1 MRQIPILA
9 FALFVPAVL
18 ASAFWPNGRACH
30 ADAPSVEATSVD
42 ASAAG
47 DVDEEEK
54 SIAPQDAAAEKALLG
69 LWSRFDGREDGKPLR
84 FYYFHD
90 GGIGLYRYGRVGLNN
105 THSYAYAADGKTL
118 KLTFKKTGK
127 KASTSYRIIE
137 EDGRQVLLLQSDPYE
152 PTTVRYY
159 KEMGPME
166 TAETASPSPA
176 KPGFD
181 RMWTHVDKFVTGGM
195 EFSIYQFKPP
205 ALDGRGVGWH
215 HRGDFNNWSTE
226 TLFYRRDGN
235 GITLVFPQ
243 RKEHASSTLRI
254 ETHDGKRVMSLDS
267 DPRNY
272 WQSTTFV
279 DGGRAFSAEAM
290 RTFDGELDGAA
301 AFGHL
306 LNHTAGMQ

>member
-18 ASAFWPNGRACH
+18 ASAFWPNGRACS
-30 ADAPSVEATSVD
+30 AIKQAEAPPPAVATATSD
-42 ASAAG
+42 
-47 DVDEEEK
+47 DDEDEK
-54 SIAPQDAAAEKALLG
+54 SLLTDEAAAEKALLG

-118 KLTFKKTGK
+118 NLAFKKTGEK
-127 KASTSYRIIE
+127 TSTAYRIVE
-137 EDGRQVLLLQSDPYE
+137 EDGRQVLVLQNDPYE
-152 PTTVRYY
+152 PTPVRYY
-159 KEMGPME
+159 KEMGPMDGV
-166 TAETASPSPA
+166 ASEHQQPA

-181 RMWTHVDKFVTGGM
+181 RMWTNVDKFVTGGM

-235 GITLVFPQ
+235 GITLLFPQ
-243 RKEHASSTLRI
+243 RKERASSTLRI
-254 ETHDGKRVMSLDS
+254 ETHDGKRVMALDS
-267 DPRNY
+267 DPRNF
-272 WQSTTFV
+272 WQSSTFI

-290 RTFDGELDGAA
+290 RTFDGELEGAA

-306 LNHTAGMQ
+306 LNHTASMQ